1 MNSCHIAYSHCCDGV
16 GLRAGQAASAAAN
29 TSLCNTPWQ
38 FSLCLII
45 FLSFLLF
52 FFFFNHYSSG
62 STHLAL
68 KVCLL
73 SLYAG
78 SLMPGVQLLSSVRV
92 RLVYLAAF
100 VAGVV
105 ESSCSCYGYSWEESE
120 EWKRPYVG
128 SGVVLC
134 HRLSG
139 VLFSSLWALPSYLY
153 ISWNGKE
160 RRAEAGN

>member
-1 MNSCHIAYSHCCDGV
+1 MVWGC
-16 GLRAGQAASAAAN
+16 GLGRLPQLLPN

-45 FLSFLLF
+45 FLSFLLLL
-52 FFFFNHYSSG
+52 FFFNHYSSG

-105 ESSCSCYGYSWEESE
+105 ESSCSCYGYS
-120 EWKRPYVG
+120 
-128 SGVVLC
+128 
-134 HRLSG
+134 
-139 VLFSSLWALPSYLY
+139 
-153 ISWNGKE
+153 
-160 RRAEAGN
+160 